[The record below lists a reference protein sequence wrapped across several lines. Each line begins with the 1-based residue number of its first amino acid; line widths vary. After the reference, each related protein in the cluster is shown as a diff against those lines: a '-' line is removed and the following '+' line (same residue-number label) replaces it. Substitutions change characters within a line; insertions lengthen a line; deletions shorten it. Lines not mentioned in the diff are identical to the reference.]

1 MGATDRLLNADH
13 EEIYF
18 KGMPMY
24 NGKVMLVDSE
34 ANYLIFILVLYRA
47 TLGYEQIWQPHVSRV
62 WYIIS
67 LL

>member
-24 NGKVMLVDSE
+24 NGKVTLIDSE
-34 ANYLIFILVLYRA
+34 ANYFFYFSPL
-47 TLGYEQIWQPHVSRV
+47 
-62 WYIIS
+62 
-67 LL
+67 